1 MAAISEKN
9 VINFENELL
18 LEQRENLQK
27 KRNMAVVENTR
38 EVARLESLE
47 TQQRVALNKLK
58 QIREQMELLLEEGE
72 ISMSEYLNAL
82 NDESRA
88 ELKLEFY
95 SISKQREI
103 VRGDHIVLSESKSIR

>member
-1 MAAISEKN
+1 M
-9 VINFENELL
+9 V
-18 LEQRENLQK
+18 
-27 KRNMAVVENTR
+27 VVENTK

-72 ISMSEYLNAL
+72 ISMSEYLNTL

-88 ELKLEFY
+88 ELKLEAY
-95 SISKQREI
+95 SIAKQREI
-103 VRGDHIVLSESKSIR
+103 VRGDHIIISESNSIR